1 MPIMSLVSSLR
12 RLGLGLALA
21 GLVSLTAVS
30 LPARA
35 QDASSASSEAPAVTE
50 VAAVDPAAAERGFKV
65 WRGSDCAGCH
75 GWSGNGEKIGENPKG
90 PNLRELAYDAAILK
104 EIIMCGRPATF
115 MPSHDPKAYVDDRC
129 YGMVAAD
136 LGKTA
141 PPVGKPMTSEQA
153 DDIAA
158 FIIQDIQGKP
168 TKPTLE
174 ECQRYYGKK
183 PLCNMYAE

>member
-1 MPIMSLVSSLR
+1 MSLVSSVR
-12 RLGLGLALA
+12 RLGLGFALA
-21 GLVSLTAVS
+21 GLVSLAAFS
-30 LPARA
+30 LPAIA
-35 QDASSASSEAPAVTE
+35 QDTTSSASSEAPAVTE

-75 GWSGNGEKIGENPKG
+75 GWAGNGEKIGENPKG
-90 PNLRELAYDAAILK
+90 PNLRELSYDAAILK
-104 EIIMCGRPATF
+104 EVVLCGRPGTL
-115 MPSHDPKAYVDDRC
+115 MPSHDPKAYDDDRC

-136 LGKTA
+136 LGNTK
-141 PPVGKPMTSEQA
+141 PPKGKPMTPEQA

-168 TKPTLE
+168 TKPSLE